1 MDNSKPTSLS
11 KDQKRVIASTA
22 TGFSF
27 ENMDFNFMSFALT
40 SVICQF
46 GNYDDSSRDDQHDH

>member
-27 ENMDFNFMSFALT
+27 EKHGL
-40 SVICQF
+40 
-46 GNYDDSSRDDQHDH
+46 